1 MVDNGG
7 AFSGFY
13 GNVNMWSMKFI
24 LNNNDSIDTA
34 WTRSLNLYEKITEC
48 MFIIIFVPTKKENM
62 ND

>member
-7 AFSGFY
+7 ALSGFY
-13 GNVNMWSMKFI
+13 ENVNTWSMKFI
-24 LNNNDSIDTA
+24 LNKSDSIDTA
-34 WTRSLNLYEKITEC
+34 WTRSLNLYGQITEC